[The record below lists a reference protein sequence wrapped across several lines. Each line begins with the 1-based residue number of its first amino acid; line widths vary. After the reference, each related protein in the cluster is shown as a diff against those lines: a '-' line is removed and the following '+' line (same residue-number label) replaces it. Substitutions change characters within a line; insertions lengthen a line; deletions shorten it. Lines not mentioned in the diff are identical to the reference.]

1 MSVLLCWVT
10 QDFELYAAFD
20 PLADKVFFCIYIL
33 KSFSVFKV
41 QILSS
46 LHTEYFSVQEAL
58 KFHLCYVQALAIK
71 TCNRV
76 CQWVKDV
83 ENEIFLQ
90 GASPFSW

>member
-1 MSVLLCWVT
+1 MRQQLFSHFVSLNILRVLV
-10 QDFELYAAFD
+10 DFA
-20 PLADKVFFCIYIL
+20 
-33 KSFSVFKV
+33 
-41 QILSS
+41 
-46 LHTEYFSVQEAL
+46 
-58 KFHLCYVQALAIK
+58 VQAVAIK